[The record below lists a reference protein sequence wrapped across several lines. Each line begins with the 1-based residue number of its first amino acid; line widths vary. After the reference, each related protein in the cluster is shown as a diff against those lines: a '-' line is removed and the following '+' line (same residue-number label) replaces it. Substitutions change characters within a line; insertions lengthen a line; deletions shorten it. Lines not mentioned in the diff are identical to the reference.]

1 MNIKTWRNPYDTGV
15 SYTKPKEIE
24 IHPGLTVLV
33 GCNGAGK
40 TTLLQNIKEH
50 CKDNNIPCMLYDNLQ
65 SGGFSSLAESLY
77 SGNYADAS
85 CMWNSSEGENIKYNV
100 IKKDYGFFM
109 KECYENNSKSKL
121 FKVFNENYGEDLKQS
136 NIRVLLF
143 DAVDSGL
150 SIDIVMELK
159 IMFQHMIKDNQNCEV
174 YIIISANE
182 YELANGTDCFDVVNG
197 KYVSF
202 ANYESFKSFILKNR
216 AYKEKRIQ
224 KEIAYIEKQKE
235 KDLAKYNK
243 LKEKY
248 EAKKK
253 EYGDNPTWKQQR
265 TLDNLRYNV
274 NDFVGDS
281 NYLDY
286 SYRIQD

>member
-24 IHPGLTVLV
+24 INPGLTVLV

-65 SGGFSSLAESLY
+65 SGGFSSFAESIY
-77 SGNYADAS
+77 TGNYADAS
-85 CMWNSSEGENIKYNV
+85 CMWSSSEGENIRYNV
-100 IKKDYGFFM
+100 LRNDYEFFLR
-109 KECYENNSKSKL
+109 ECYENNHKTKFMKIFNADYGKEQKDSKL
-121 FKVFNENYGEDLKQS
+121 
-136 NIRVLLF
+136 RVLLF

-150 SIDIVMELK
+150 SIDIVIELK
-159 IMFQHMIKDNQNCEV
+159 MIFQHMIKENPDYEI

-202 ANYESFKSFILKNR
+202 DDYESFKSFILKNR

-235 KDLAKYNK
+235 KALAKYNT

-248 EAKKK
+248 EAKK
-253 EYGDNPTWKQQR
+253 EE
-265 TLDNLRYNV
+265 
-274 NDFVGDS
+274 
-281 NYLDY
+281 
-286 SYRIQD
+286 

>member
-1 MNIKTWRNPYDTGV
+1 MKIQTWRNPYETGV

-24 IHPGLTVLV
+24 INPGLTVLV

-50 CKDNNIPCMLYDNLQ
+50 CNHNKIPCMLYDNLQ

-77 SGNYADAS
+77 TGNYADAS

-100 IKKDYGFFM
+100 LKNDYAFFM

-121 FKVFNENYGEDLKQS
+121 FKVFDENYGEDLKQS

-150 SIDIVMELK
+150 SIDIVIELK
-159 IMFQHMIKDNQNCEV
+159 MIFQHMIKENPDYEI

-202 ANYESFKSFILKNR
+202 NDYESFKNFILKNR

-224 KEIAYIEKQKE
+224 REIAYIENQKE
-235 KDLAKYNK
+235 KDLARYNK

-253 EYGDNPTWKQQR
+253 EYGEKLTWKQR
-265 TLDNLRYNV
+265 DTLYNLRYNV
-274 NDFVGDS
+274 NDFVSDS
-281 NYLDY
+281 NYLDS